1 MKEPAHF
8 RARDKLVLTL
18 KRTLINCNQEAS
30 LKSRTYG
37 FDAACDCQLSR
48 HSYYYSHSG
57 PYIASYVS
65 IFLASGQK
73 KPQGEKTQE
82 FKNSR
87 KKLKLKPNN
96 KFSHNHKLNENF
108 SKLKD
113 FAQTQARKLNFW
125 LVQNISLS
133 GIWPKKEAELRIKSF
148 ISTVMIST
156 ATCIY
161 VV

>member
-1 MKEPAHF
+1 MEMKEPAHF

-65 IFLASGQK
+65 IFFGLRPK
-73 KPQGEKTQE
+73 KTSRR
-82 FKNSR
+82 KNSR
-87 KKLKLKPNN
+87 IQKLKK
-96 KFSHNHKLNENF
+96 KTE
-108 SKLKD
+108 
-113 FAQTQARKLNFW
+113 TQA
-125 LVQNISLS
+125 QQ
-133 GIWPKKEAELRIKSF
+133 
-148 ISTVMIST
+148 
-156 ATCIY
+156 
-161 VV
+161 